1 MKKAVVS
8 AAIMVAM
15 GTGLALGTSAVLPK
29 TETNVQEARTD
40 ANVEMQISDSDVALR
55 MNSSETDLAVM
66 NDESAVQVPESV
78 PTPTEA
84 VEALAEPEAEVPAEP
99 ACEYPEWQNAVVAD
113 VEGSLRVRAEASTD
127 SEIVGK
133 LYPYAVATILEP
145 GDAWTKIESGS
156 VIGYVSNEFL
166 MFGDEAGAYIT
177 ENYKYCATVEV
188 QALNVRQEQT
198 TESECIG
205 SVTGGRELDILSET
219 DEWVEIQYTE
229 DVTGYVA
236 KEYVKVGWN
245 YPQAMTI
252 EEEQAMI
259 AAMTASRAAATNRS
273 ASSEAAVVAPVQ
285 TSAEGLAL
293 GQQIANFACQFVGNP
308 YVYGGSSL
316 TNGTDCSGFTMAV
329 YAQFGYSLS
338 HSSSAQMGQGT
349 PVSLDAVQPGDIIC
363 YSGHVGLYIG
373 GGQIVHA
380 STESTGIIISNMYYT
395 SPIGARR
402 IVQ

>member
-1 MKKAVVS
+1 MKKAIIS
-8 AAIMVAM
+8 AAIMVAV
-15 GTGLALGTSAVLPK
+15 GTGLTFGTSAVTPHNEVNAQAA
-29 TETNVQEARTD
+29 TEEPIET
-40 ANVEMQISDSDVALR
+40 QISDTNVTLR
-55 MNSSETDLAVM
+55 MNSSETEAG
-66 NDESAVQVPESV
+66 EAEEPA
-78 PTPTEA
+78 TEEPVVTEEPA
-84 VEALAEPEAEVPAEP
+84 AEPE
-99 ACEYPEWQNAVVAD
+99 CEYPEWQDSVVAN
-113 VEGSLRVRAEASTD
+113 VQGSLRVRAEASTE

-133 LYPYAVATILEP
+133 LYPYTVATILEP
-145 GDAWTKIESGS
+145 GDEWTKVESGS
-156 VIGYVSNEFL
+156 VTGYVSNEYL

-188 QALNVRQEQT
+188 QALNVRQEQS

-229 DVTGYVA
+229 DTTGYVA
-236 KEYVKVGWN
+236 REYVKVGWN
-245 YPQAMTI
+245 YPVAITV
-252 EEEQAMI
+252 EEEQALI
-259 AAMTASRAAATNRS
+259 AASLAAQASASQRAASSS
-273 ASSEAAVVAPVQ
+273 AAAVLPPVE

-293 GQQIANFACQFVGNP
+293 GQQIASYACQFVGCP

-338 HSSSAQMGQGT
+338 HSSGAQMGQGT

-380 STESTGIIISNMYYT
+380 ATESTGIVISNMYYA

>member
-1 MKKAVVS
+1 MKKAIIS

-15 GTGLALGTSAVLPK
+15 GTGLTLGTSAVTPHNEVNAQAA
-29 TETNVQEARTD
+29 TEEPIET
-40 ANVEMQISDSDVALR
+40 QISDTNVTLR
-55 MNSSETDLAVM
+55 MNSSETEAAGDA
-66 NDESAVQVPESV
+66 EEPATEEPAVPEE
-78 PTPTEA
+78 TA
-84 VEALAEPEAEVPAEP
+84 AEPE
-99 ACEYPEWQNAVVAD
+99 CEYPEWQDSVVAN
-113 VEGSLRVRAEASTD
+113 VQGSLRVRAEASTE

-133 LYPYAVATILEP
+133 LYPYTVATILEP
-145 GDAWTKIESGS
+145 GDEWTKVESGS
-156 VIGYVSNEFL
+156 VTGYVSNEYL

-188 QALNVRQEQT
+188 QALNVRKEQS

-229 DVTGYVA
+229 DTIGYVA
-236 KEYVKVGWN
+236 REYVKVGWN
-245 YPQAMTI
+245 YPVAITV
-252 EEEQAMI
+252 EEEQALI
-259 AAMTASRAAATNRS
+259 AASLAAQASASQRAASSS
-273 ASSEAAVVAPVQ
+273 AAAALPPVE

-293 GQQIANFACQFVGNP
+293 GQQIASYACQFVGCP

-338 HSSSAQMGQGT
+338 HSSGAQMGQGT

-380 STESTGIIISNMYYT
+380 ATESTGIIISNMYYS

>member
-1 MKKAVVS
+1 MKKAIIS

-15 GTGLALGTSAVLPK
+15 GTGLTLGTSAVTPHNEVNAQAA
-29 TETNVQEARTD
+29 TEEPIET
-40 ANVEMQISDSDVALR
+40 QISDTNVTLR
-55 MNSSETDLAVM
+55 MNSSETEAAGDA
-66 NDESAVQVPESV
+66 EEPATEEPTVPEE
-78 PTPTEA
+78 TA
-84 VEALAEPEAEVPAEP
+84 AEPE
-99 ACEYPEWQNAVVAD
+99 CEYPEWQDSVVAN
-113 VEGSLRVRAEASTD
+113 VQGSLRVRAEASTE

-133 LYPYAVATILEP
+133 LYPYTVATILEP
-145 GDAWTKIESGS
+145 GDEWTKVESGS
-156 VIGYVSNEFL
+156 VTGYVSNEYL

-188 QALNVRQEQT
+188 QALNVRKEQS

-229 DVTGYVA
+229 DTTGYVA
-236 KEYVKVGWN
+236 REYVKVGWN
-245 YPQAMTI
+245 YPVAITV
-252 EEEQAMI
+252 EEEQALI
-259 AAMTASRAAATNRS
+259 AASLAAQASASQRAASSS
-273 ASSEAAVVAPVQ
+273 AAAALPPVE

-293 GQQIANFACQFVGNP
+293 GQQIASYACQFVGCP

-338 HSSSAQMGQGT
+338 HSSGAQMGQGT

-380 STESTGIIISNMYYT
+380 ATESTGIIISNMYYS

>member
-1 MKKAVVS
+1 
-8 AAIMVAM
+8 MVAM
-15 GTGLALGTSAVLPK
+15 GTGLTLGTSAVTPHNEVNAQVA
-29 TETNVQEARTD
+29 TEEPIETQISETNVT
-40 ANVEMQISDSDVALR
+40 LR
-55 MNSSETDLAVM
+55 MNSSETEAAGDA
-66 NDESAVQVPESV
+66 EEAATEEAAVPEE
-78 PTPTEA
+78 TE
-84 VEALAEPEAEVPAEP
+84 AEPE
-99 ACEYPEWQNAVVAD
+99 CEYPEWQDSVVAN
-113 VEGSLRVRAEASTD
+113 VQGSLRVRAEASTE

-133 LYPYAVATILEP
+133 LYPYTVATILES
-145 GDAWTKIESGS
+145 GDEWTKVESGS
-156 VIGYVSNEFL
+156 VTGYVSNEYL

-188 QALNVRQEQT
+188 QALNVRQEQS

-229 DVTGYVA
+229 DTTGYVA
-236 KEYVKVGWN
+236 REYVKVGWN
-245 YPQAMTI
+245 YPVAITV
-252 EEEQAMI
+252 EEEQALI
-259 AAMTASRAAATNRS
+259 AASLAAQASASQRAASS
-273 ASSEAAVVAPVQ
+273 AAAAALPPVE
-285 TSAEGLAL
+285 TSAEGLVL
-293 GQQIANFACQFVGNP
+293 GQQIASYACQFVGCP

-338 HSSSAQMGQGT
+338 HSSGAQMGQGT

-380 STESTGIIISNMYYT
+380 ATESTGIVISNMYYS